1 MFRWFKPHTQA
12 LQTEAFGLTFAN
24 PLGVVLPGAKIPRSS
39 RFRENPGFL
48 TLTPPQNQVLS
59 WTRSL
64 QKVDRN
70 LILAVD
76 LTSDIVRI
84 FSLVYDFSDLI
95 IIDPDTDGGIGAIDI
110 SDTRSLLD
118 ELVSL
123 RLCYE
128 RYTPVLLRLTH
139 GLTQEELHTL
149 LSACQ
154 IGGIDGV
161 VVPAGRM
168 LREAR
173 EITLGRLPA
182 VADAEDADQALQ
194 ALQDGACLVETRA
207 LRPVQL
213 QKVLKTLE
221 KQAKNK

>member
-1 MFRWFKPHTQA
+1 MFRWFKPHMQV
-12 LQTEAFGLTFAN
+12 LQTEVFGLSFAN
-24 PLGVVLPGAKIPRSS
+24 PLGAVLPGAQIPRSS
-39 RFRENPGFL
+39 RFHDHPGFL
-48 TLTPPQNQVLS
+48 TLSPPQNQVLS

-64 QKVDRN
+64 QKVNRD
-70 LILAVD
+70 LVLAID
-76 LTSDIVRI
+76 LTSDIIRN
-84 FSLVYDFSDLI
+84 FSLVYDFADLI
-95 IIDPDTDGGIGAIDI
+95 VIDPDTDGGIGAVDI
-110 SDTRSLLD
+110 SDTRLLLD

-139 GLTQEELHTL
+139 GLTQEELQTL

-154 IGGIDGV
+154 MGGIDGV

-168 LREAR
+168 LRDAR
-173 EITLGRLPA
+173 EITLGRLPV
-182 VADAEDADQALQ
+182 VADAETAEQALQ
-194 ALQDGACLVETRA
+194 ALQDGACLVETR
-207 LRPVQL
+207 LRPIQL